1 MNSKNILVTGGMGFI
16 GHNVVQLLEQQ
27 GHNPIVFDNFTN
39 YGTIP
44 HEELYEL
51 HKERRTR
58 FNSQVYNGD
67 LYQGSLVNFVIDL
80 HKIDTVIHLASFPR
94 QKAVAQHPVSAC
106 STMCTGLVSLLESC
120 VEHDIKKFVYI
131 SSSMVYGE
139 FSDGVRED
147 TVCDPLGQYGILKLT
162 GELLVRD
169 YTRRTGLAHTIIRPS
184 AVYGPRD
191 VEDRVISKFFTAA
204 MRNETIHV
212 KGANER
218 LDFTYVEDIARGIV
232 KATLTDA
239 TTNNT
244 YNVTRG
250 RAHSLLDAAK
260 LVQKIVGQGT
270 IEVEDRDTTFPSRGE
285 LNIEAACRDFLYT
298 PLVDIEQGFRLYYD
312 WLNNSIYRP

>member
-1 MNSKNILVTGGMGFI
+1 MSNILVTGGLGFI

-27 GHNPIVFDNFTN
+27 GHNVLVVDNETTYGVIPQDELSKLILERKQKIKTN
-39 YGTIP
+39 S
-44 HEELYEL
+44 LYFCDIADPLAAKIFEQ
-51 HKERRTR
+51 
-58 FNSQVYNGD
+58 FNPN
-67 LYQGSLVNFVIDL
+67 
-80 HKIDTVIHLASFPR
+80 TVIHLASFPR
-94 QKAVAQHPVSAC
+94 QKVVNNDPVLGSA
-106 STMCTGLVSLLESC
+106 TMSTGLLNLLEAS
-120 VEHDIKKFVYI
+120 VRYNVKKFVYI

-147 TVCDPLGQYGILKLT
+147 AVCNPLGQYGILKLA
-162 GELLVRD
+162 GEWLVRD
-169 YTRRTGLAHTIIRPS
+169 YTHRTGLTHTIIRPS

-191 VEDRVISKFFTAA
+191 VEDRVISKFFAAA

-212 KGANER
+212 KGADEC

-232 KATLTDA
+232 KATLTDS
-239 TTNNT
+239 TNNKT

-270 IEVEDRDTTFPSRGE
+270 IEVEERDTNFPSRGA

-298 PLVDIEQGFRLYYD
+298 PLVDIEQGFKLYYD
-312 WLNNSIYRP
+312 WLDHTFHRS

>member
-1 MNSKNILVTGGMGFI
+1 MHSKNILVTGGLGFI
-16 GHNVVQLLEQQ
+16 GHNVVRLLEQQ
-27 GHNPIVFDNFTN
+27 GHNPVVFDNFTN

-44 HEELYEL
+44 HTELYEL
-51 HKERRTR
+51 HKERRSLI
-58 FNSQVYNGD
+58 NAQVYNGD

-94 QKAVAQHPVSAC
+94 QKTVAQHPVAAST
-106 STMCTGLVSLLESC
+106 TMCTGLVNLLESC
-120 VEHDIKKFVYI
+120 VEHNIKKFVYI
-131 SSSMVYGE
+131 SSSMVYGK

-147 TVCDPLGQYGILKLT
+147 AACEPLGQYGILKLA
-162 GELLVRD
+162 GEWLVRD
-169 YTRRTGLAHTIIRPS
+169 YTRRTGLTHTIIRPS

-191 VEDRVISKFFTAA
+191 VEDRVISKFFAAA
-204 MRNETIHV
+204 MRNNPIHV

-232 KATLTDA
+232 KATLADA
-239 TTNNT
+239 TNNNT

-250 RAHSLLDAAK
+250 RSHSLLDAAK

-270 IEVEDRDTTFPSRGE
+270 IEVEERDTNFPPRGA

-298 PLVDIEQGFRLYYD
+298 PLVDIDQGFKLYYD
-312 WLNNSIYRP
+312 WLKK

>member
-16 GHNVVQLLEQQ
+16 GHNVVRLLEQQ
-27 GHNPIVFDNFTN
+27 GHNAIVFDNFTN

-44 HEELYEL
+44 HNELYEL
-51 HKERRTR
+51 HKERR
-58 FNSQVYNGD
+58 SLIDAQVYNGD
-67 LYQGSLVNFVIDL
+67 LFQGSLVNFVIDL

-94 QKAVAQHPVSAC
+94 QKAVAQHPVAAS

-120 VEHDIKKFVYI
+120 VEHDIKKFVYV

-147 TVCDPLGQYGILKLT
+147 ATCDPLGQYGILKLA
-162 GELLVRD
+162 GEWLVRD

-191 VEDRVISKFFTAA
+191 VEDRVISKFFAAA

-218 LDFTYVEDIARGIV
+218 LDFTYVDDVARGIV
-232 KATLTDA
+232 KAALADA
-239 TTNNT
+239 ANNST

-250 RAHSLLDAAK
+250 QAHSLLDAAK

-270 IEVEDRDTTFPSRGE
+270 IEVEERDTNFPSRGA

-298 PLVDIEQGFRLYYD
+298 PLVDIEPGFRLYYD
-312 WLNNSIYRP
+312 WLNDSIYRP